1 MTTEEGVAR
10 GYVPSDAMRV
20 EYHEA
25 PGELQYDASYTTAT
39 LLDYEPN
46 APTSS
51 GSKYPYVQGSS
62 GCIIDTRDH
71 LALSM

>member
-10 GYVPSDAMRV
+10 GYVPSEAVCV
-20 EYHEA
+20 EYYQA
-25 PGELQYDASYTTAT
+25 PGELQYDTSYTTAT

-51 GSKYPYVQGSS
+51 GSKYPYLQGSN
-62 GCIIDTRDH
+62 GCTTETWNYPCK
-71 LALSM
+71 